1 VTAVELPEKG
11 STTLRTSRRIRQTFQ
26 PDGKNAI
33 WRFESSQ
40 PRHGFVDLATGIGSK
55 TYISGHNGDWNR
67 RSTQLFTS
75 FYLLGHGVIKI
86 VLIVGLLR
94 EKLGYYPAAIA
105 VFVLF
110 VMYQIYRYTFTHS
123 IWLLLITLLD
133 IVVIWLTWHEYTYMR
148 DHRPAVSSTR
158 SGEVE

>member
-1 VTAVELPEKG
+1 
-11 STTLRTSRRIRQTFQ
+11 
-26 PDGKNAI
+26 
-33 WRFESSQ
+33 
-40 PRHGFVDLATGIGSK
+40 
-55 TYISGHNGDWNR
+55 
-67 RSTQLFTS
+67 
-75 FYLLGHGVIKI
+75 VIKT

-133 IVVIWLTWHEYTYMR
+133 IVVIWLTWHEYRYMR
-148 DHRPAVSSTR
+148 DHRPGVSSTR
-158 SGEVE
+158 S